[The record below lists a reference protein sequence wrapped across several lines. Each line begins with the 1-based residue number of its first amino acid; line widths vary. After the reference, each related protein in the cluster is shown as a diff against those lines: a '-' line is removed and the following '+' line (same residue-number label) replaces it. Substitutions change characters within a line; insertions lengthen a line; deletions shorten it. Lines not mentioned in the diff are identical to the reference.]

1 MVFYVN
7 FFHIHSASFFV
18 NGNSYYIYNLNIL
31 LAKIFQ
37 LLVKIMNQSLKP
49 KIIMMTAMIFFMFF
63 YMIVFGNKNAV
74 IGITIIMAA
83 FMNLGNDL
91 SFKPKTSFI
100 KILFLLLV
108 LGIFSYF
115 NNPLTIWGCI
125 LTFIVVFATTFTSYN
140 LFGTSVYLPYL
151 MCYFMM
157 VGIPV
162 SLEMLPIR
170 LLSLAF
176 GSIFIVGLNVIV
188 NKKKEYKLSKTT
200 LTKLIDELNN
210 AIDLKL
216 HGDEVFID
224 SFKVANGFYLS
235 IYNKLE
241 YKYFPTKT
249 QQAVLNVVKSF
260 QYIGRVIADY
270 DLTETELKYIKEILS
285 NIKEIDSCSIFEG
298 IEIESNEMYL
308 VLLNLEII
316 ANEVNKDLTENKIL
330 PDKKTII
337 SLIKPVIKKQFS
349 FQSVK
354 FTFAFKMAFMLF
366 IWQLLTL
373 IFNLPFT
380 KWLYFVTIS
389 LMMPYINDLAYTART
404 RIQGTLI
411 GVFIFAIL
419 IIVMPY
425 IPIAFNVIMIV
436 VLVVCMMI
444 MVLKLED
451 KLILAIVTTI
461 MSVMSALMYIEPPEA
476 IELKVLWVVVGVS
489 VVSLFNYKFLPY
501 SVEIETENNLK
512 SIYKFNMQSIK
523 LIKNKCNGL
532 SSDEK
537 TALIVVNNIVRENI
551 EITDENRELYEL
563 QIKITDICNFILNYL
578 DVNAMS
584 ENLKRNL
591 IDIIDNDGQIDDE
604 LNVKEKI
611 IAYSTIHVKNL
622 LNYEN
627 TIMKKL

>member
-1 MVFYVN
+1 
-7 FFHIHSASFFV
+7 
-18 NGNSYYIYNLNIL
+18 
-31 LAKIFQ
+31 
-37 LLVKIMNQSLKP
+37 MNQSLKP
-49 KIIMMTAMIFFMFF
+49 KIIMMVAMIFFMFF
-63 YMIVFGNKNAV
+63 YMMVFGNKNAV
-74 IGITIIMAA
+74 IGVTIIMAT

-108 LGIFSYF
+108 LGFFSYL

-162 SLEMLPIR
+162 SLEMLPMR
-170 LLSLAF
+170 LLSLVF
-176 GSIFIVGLNVIV
+176 GAIFIVGLNVIV
-188 NKKKEYKLSKTT
+188 NGKKEYKLSKTT
-200 LTKLIDELNN
+200 ITKLIDELNN
-210 AIDLKL
+210 AIDSKL
-216 HGDEVFID
+216 NGDEVFD
-224 SFKVANGFYLS
+224 DFKVVNGFYLS

-260 QYIGRVIADY
+260 QYIGRVIADC
-270 DLTETELKYIKEILS
+270 DLTETELKYIREILS
-285 NIKEIDSCSIFEG
+285 NIKEIDSGSIFEG
-298 IEIESNEMYL
+298 IEIESNEMHL

-316 ANEVNKDLTENKIL
+316 ANEVNKDLTEDKIL

-337 SLIKPVIKKQFS
+337 SLIKPILKKQFS

-354 FTFAFKMAFMLF
+354 FTFAFKMAVMLL

-373 IFNLPFT
+373 IFNWPFT
-380 KWLYFVTIS
+380 KWVYFATIS
-389 LMMPYINDLAYTART
+389 LMVPYINDLAYTART

-419 IIVMPY
+419 IIAMNY
-425 IPIAFNVIMIV
+425 IPIAFNVIMMV
-436 VLVVCMMI
+436 VMVACMMI

-461 MSVMSALMYIEPPEA
+461 MSVMSALMYIKPPEA

-523 LIKNKCNGL
+523 LIEKKCRGL

-537 TALIVVNNIVRENI
+537 TTLVVVNNIVRENI

-591 IDIIDNDGQIDDE
+591 IDIIDNNGQIDDG

-611 IAYSTIHVKNL
+611 IAYSTSHVKNL
-622 LNYEN
+622 LDEEN
-627 TIMKKL
+627 TIMKKLYD

>member
-1 MVFYVN
+1 
-7 FFHIHSASFFV
+7 
-18 NGNSYYIYNLNIL
+18 
-31 LAKIFQ
+31 
-37 LLVKIMNQSLKP
+37 MNQSLKP
-49 KIIMMTAMIFFMFF
+49 KIIMMVAMIFFMFF
-63 YMIVFGNKNAV
+63 YMMVFGNKNAV
-74 IGITIIMAA
+74 IGVTIVMAA

-100 KILFLLLV
+100 RILFLLLV
-108 LGIFSYF
+108 LGFFSYF

-125 LTFIVVFATTFTSYN
+125 LTFIVVFATTFTSYS

-162 SLEMLPIR
+162 SLEMLPMR
-170 LLSLAF
+170 LLSLVF
-176 GSIFIVGLNVIV
+176 GAIFIVGLNVIV
-188 NKKKEYKLSKTT
+188 NGKKEYKLSKTT
-200 LTKLIDELNN
+200 ITKLIDELNN
-210 AIDLKL
+210 AINSKL
-216 HGDEVFID
+216 NGDEVFD
-224 SFKVANGFYLS
+224 DFKVVNGFYLS

-260 QYIGRVIADY
+260 QYIGRVIADC
-270 DLTETELKYIKEILS
+270 DLTETELKYIREILS
-285 NIKEIDSCSIFEG
+285 NIKEIDSSSIFEG
-298 IEIESNEMYL
+298 IEIESNEMHL

-316 ANEVNKDLTENKIL
+316 ANEVNKDLTEDKIL
-330 PDKKTII
+330 LDKKTII
-337 SLIKPVIKKQFS
+337 SLIKPILKKQFS

-354 FTFAFKMAFMLF
+354 FTFAFKMALMLF

-373 IFNLPFT
+373 IFNWPFT
-380 KWLYFVTIS
+380 KWLYFATIS
-389 LMMPYINDLAYTART
+389 LMVPYINDLAYTART

-419 IIVMPY
+419 IITMPY
-425 IPIAFNVIMIV
+425 IPIAFNVIMMV
-436 VLVVCMMI
+436 VMVACMMI

-461 MSVMSALMYIEPPEA
+461 MSVMSALMYIKPPEA

-489 VVSLFNYKFLPY
+489 AVSLFNYKFLPY
-501 SVEIETENNLK
+501 SVEIETENNFK

-523 LIKNKCNGL
+523 LIEKKCRGL

-537 TALIVVNNIVRENI
+537 TTLVVVNNIVRENI

-584 ENLKRNL
+584 EDLKRNL
-591 IDIIDNDGQIDDE
+591 IDIIDNNGQIDDG

-611 IAYSTIHVKNL
+611 IAYSTRHVKNL
-622 LNYEN
+622 LNEEN
-627 TIMKKL
+627 TIMKKLYD

>member
-1 MVFYVN
+1 
-7 FFHIHSASFFV
+7 
-18 NGNSYYIYNLNIL
+18 
-31 LAKIFQ
+31 
-37 LLVKIMNQSLKP
+37 MNQSLKS
-49 KIIMMTAMIFFMFF
+49 KIIMMVAMIFFMFF
-63 YMIVFGNKNAV
+63 YMMVFGNKNAV
-74 IGITIIMAA
+74 IGVTIIMAA
-83 FMNLGNDL
+83 FMNLDNDL

-125 LTFIVVFATTFTSYN
+125 LTVIVVFATTFTSYN

-162 SLEMLPIR
+162 SLEMLPMR
-170 LLSLAF
+170 LLSLVF
-176 GSIFIVGLNVIV
+176 GAIFIVGLNVIV
-188 NKKKEYKLSKTT
+188 NEKKEYKLSKTT
-200 LTKLIDELNN
+200 ITKLIDELDN
-210 AIDLKL
+210 AIDSKL
-216 HGDEVFID
+216 HGDEVFD
-224 SFKVANGFYLS
+224 NFKVVNGFYLS
-235 IYNKLE
+235 IYNKFE
-241 YKYFPTKT
+241 YKYFPTKI

-270 DLTETELKYIKEILS
+270 DLTETELKYIREILS

-298 IEIESNEMYL
+298 IEIETNEMYL

-337 SLIKPVIKKQFS
+337 SLIKPILKKQFS

-411 GVFIFAIL
+411 GVFIFTIL
-419 IIVMPY
+419 IIGMPY

-436 VLVVCMMI
+436 VIVVCMMI
-444 MVLKLED
+444 MVLKLEN

-523 LIKNKCNGL
+523 LIEKKCNGL

-537 TALIVVNNIVRENI
+537 TTLIVVNNIVRENI
-551 EITDENRELYEL
+551 GVTDENQELYEL

-591 IDIIDNDGQIDDE
+591 IDIIDNNGQIDDG

-611 IAYSTIHVKNL
+611 IAYSTSHVKNL
-622 LNYEN
+622 LNDEN
-627 TIMKKL
+627 TIIKKLYD

>member
-1 MVFYVN
+1 
-7 FFHIHSASFFV
+7 
-18 NGNSYYIYNLNIL
+18 
-31 LAKIFQ
+31 
-37 LLVKIMNQSLKP
+37 MNKSIKP
-49 KIIMMTAMIFFMFF
+49 KIIMMAAMIFFMFF

-108 LGIFSYF
+108 LGFFSYL

-140 LFGTSVYLPYL
+140 LFGASVYLPYL

-157 VGIPV
+157 VGVPV
-162 SLEMLPIR
+162 SLEMLPMR
-170 LLSLAF
+170 LLSLVF
-176 GSIFIVGLNVIV
+176 GAIFIVGLNIIV

-200 LTKLIDELNN
+200 IAKLIDELNN
-210 AIDLKL
+210 AVDSKL
-216 HGDEVFID
+216 HGDDVFTD
-224 SFKVANGFYLS
+224 NFKVVNGFYLS
-235 IYNKLE
+235 IYNRFE
-241 YKYFPTKT
+241 YKYFPTRT

-270 DLTETELKYIKEILS
+270 DLTENELKYIKEILS
-285 NIKEIDSCSIFEG
+285 NIKEMDSNSIFKG
-298 IEIESNEMYL
+298 IEVETNEMYL

-316 ANEVNKDLTENKIL
+316 ANEVNKDLTENKII

-337 SLIKPVIKKQFS
+337 SLLKPILKRQFS

-354 FTFAFKMAFMLF
+354 FTFAFKMAFILF

-411 GVFIFAIL
+411 GVFIFTIL
-419 IIVMPY
+419 IIAIPY
-425 IPIAFNVIMIV
+425 LPISFYVIMMV
-436 VLVVCMMI
+436 VMVVCMMI

-476 IELKVLWVVVGVS
+476 IELKVLWVVVGVI

-501 SVEIETENNLK
+501 SVEIETENNFK
-512 SIYKFNMQSIK
+512 SIYKFNKQSIK
-523 LIKNKCNGL
+523 LIEKKCNGL

-537 TALIVVNNIVRENI
+537 TTLIVVNNIVRENI
-551 EITDENRELYEL
+551 EVTDENRELYDL

-584 ENLKRNL
+584 GNLKRNL
-591 IDIIDNDGQIDDE
+591 IDIIDNDGQIDTG

-611 IAYSTIHVKNL
+611 IAYSTRHVKNL
-622 LNYEN
+622 LNDEK
-627 TIMKKL
+627 TIMGELYD

>member
-1 MVFYVN
+1 
-7 FFHIHSASFFV
+7 
-18 NGNSYYIYNLNIL
+18 
-31 LAKIFQ
+31 
-37 LLVKIMNQSLKP
+37 MNQSLKP
-49 KIIMMTAMIFFMFF
+49 KIIMMVAMIFFMFF
-63 YMIVFGNKNAV
+63 YMMVFGNKNAV

-162 SLEMLPIR
+162 SLEMLPMR
-170 LLSLAF
+170 LLSLVF
-176 GSIFIVGLNVIV
+176 GAIFIVGLNVTV
-188 NKKKEYKLSKTT
+188 NKKKEYELSKTT
-200 LTKLIDELNN
+200 ITKLIDELNN
-210 AIDLKL
+210 AIDSKL
-216 HGDEVFID
+216 HGDEVSD
-224 SFKVANGFYLS
+224 NFKVVNGFYLS

-249 QQAVLNVVKSF
+249 QEAVLNAVKSF
-260 QYIGRVIADY
+260 QYIGRVIADC
-270 DLTETELKYIKEILS
+270 DLTETELKYIREILS
-285 NIKEIDSCSIFEG
+285 KIKEIDSCSIFEG
-298 IEIESNEMYL
+298 IEIETNEMYL

-337 SLIKPVIKKQFS
+337 SLIKPILKKQFS

-366 IWQLLTL
+366 IWQISTL

-389 LMMPYINDLAYTART
+389 LMIPYINDLAYSART

-419 IIVMPY
+419 IIATPY
-425 IPIAFNVIMIV
+425 IPIAFNVIMIAV
-436 VLVVCMMI
+436 MVVCMMI

-451 KLILAIVTTI
+451 KLILSIVTTI
-461 MSVMSALMYIEPPEA
+461 MSVMSALMYVKPPEA

-523 LIKNKCNGL
+523 LIEKKCNGL

-537 TALIVVNNIVRENI
+537 TTLIVVNNIVRENI

-591 IDIIDNDGQIDDE
+591 IDIIDNNGQIDDG

-611 IAYSTIHVKNL
+611 IAYSTSHVKNL
-622 LNYEN
+622 LNDEN
-627 TIMKKL
+627 TIMKKLYD

>member
-1 MVFYVN
+1 
-7 FFHIHSASFFV
+7 
-18 NGNSYYIYNLNIL
+18 
-31 LAKIFQ
+31 
-37 LLVKIMNQSLKP
+37 MNQSLKP
-49 KIIMMTAMIFFMFF
+49 KIIMMVAMIFFMFF
-63 YMIVFGNKNAV
+63 YMMVFGNKNAI

-162 SLEMLPIR
+162 SLEMLPMR
-170 LLSLAF
+170 LLSLVF
-176 GSIFIVGLNVIV
+176 GAIFIVGLNVTV
-188 NKKKEYKLSKTT
+188 NKKKEYELSKTT
-200 LTKLIDELNN
+200 ITKLIDELNN
-210 AIDLKL
+210 AIDSKL
-216 HGDEVFID
+216 HGDEVSD
-224 SFKVANGFYLS
+224 NFKVVNGFYLS

-249 QQAVLNVVKSF
+249 QEAVLNAVKSF
-260 QYIGRVIADY
+260 QYIGRVIADC
-270 DLTETELKYIKEILS
+270 DLTETELKYIREILS
-285 NIKEIDSCSIFEG
+285 KIKEIDSCSIFEG
-298 IEIESNEMYL
+298 IEIETNEMYL

-337 SLIKPVIKKQFS
+337 SLIKPILKKQFS

-366 IWQLLTL
+366 IWQISTL

-389 LMMPYINDLAYTART
+389 LMIPYINDLAYSART

-419 IIVMPY
+419 IIATPY
-425 IPIAFNVIMIV
+425 IPIAFNVIMIAV
-436 VLVVCMMI
+436 MVVCMMI

-451 KLILAIVTTI
+451 KLILSIVTTI
-461 MSVMSALMYIEPPEA
+461 MSVMSALMYVKPPEA

-523 LIKNKCNGL
+523 LIEKKCNGL

-537 TALIVVNNIVRENI
+537 TTLIVVNNIVRENI

-591 IDIIDNDGQIDDE
+591 IDIIDNNGQIDDG

-611 IAYSTIHVKNL
+611 IAYSTSHVKNL
-622 LNYEN
+622 LNDEN
-627 TIMKKL
+627 TIMKKLYD

>member
-1 MVFYVN
+1 
-7 FFHIHSASFFV
+7 
-18 NGNSYYIYNLNIL
+18 
-31 LAKIFQ
+31 
-37 LLVKIMNQSLKP
+37 MNKSIKP
-49 KIIMMTAMIFFMFF
+49 KIIMMAAMIFFMFF

-74 IGITIIMAA
+74 IGIIIIMAA

-100 KILFLLLV
+100 RILFLLLV
-108 LGIFSYF
+108 LGFFSYL

-140 LFGTSVYLPYL
+140 LFGASVYLPYL

-162 SLEMLPIR
+162 SLEMLPMR

-176 GSIFIVGLNVIV
+176 GAIFIVGLNIIV

-200 LTKLIDELNN
+200 IAKLIDELNN
-210 AIDLKL
+210 AVDSKL
-216 HGDEVFID
+216 HGDDVFTD
-224 SFKVANGFYLS
+224 NFKVVNGFYLS
-235 IYNKLE
+235 IYNRFE
-241 YKYFPTKT
+241 YKYFPTRT

-270 DLTETELKYIKEILS
+270 DLTENELKYIKEILS
-285 NIKEIDSCSIFEG
+285 NIKEMDSNSIFKG
-298 IEIESNEMYL
+298 IEVETNEMYL

-316 ANEVNKDLTENKIL
+316 ANEVNKDLTENKII

-337 SLIKPVIKKQFS
+337 SLLKPILKRQFS

-354 FTFAFKMAFMLF
+354 FTFAFKMAFILF

-411 GVFIFAIL
+411 GVFIFTIL
-419 IIVMPY
+419 IIAIPY
-425 IPIAFNVIMIV
+425 LPISFYVIMMV
-436 VLVVCMMI
+436 VMVVCMMI

-451 KLILAIVTTI
+451 KLILAIVTTL

-476 IELKVLWVVVGVS
+476 IELKVLWVVVGVI

-501 SVEIETENNLK
+501 SVEIETENNFK
-512 SIYKFNMQSIK
+512 SIYKFNKQSIK
-523 LIKNKCNGL
+523 LIEKKCNGR

-537 TALIVVNNIVRENI
+537 TTLIVVNNIVRENI
-551 EITDENRELYEL
+551 EVTDENRELYDL

-584 ENLKRNL
+584 GNLKRNL
-591 IDIIDNDGQIDDE
+591 IDIIDNDGQIDTG

-611 IAYSTIHVKNL
+611 IAYSTRHVKNL
-622 LNYEN
+622 LNDEK
-627 TIMKKL
+627 TIMGELYD

>member
-1 MVFYVN
+1 
-7 FFHIHSASFFV
+7 
-18 NGNSYYIYNLNIL
+18 
-31 LAKIFQ
+31 
-37 LLVKIMNQSLKP
+37 MNQSLKS
-49 KIIMMTAMIFFMFF
+49 KIIMMVAMIFFMFF
-63 YMIVFGNKNAV
+63 YMMVFGNKNAV
-74 IGITIIMAA
+74 IGVTIIMAA
-83 FMNLGNDL
+83 FMNLDNDL

-125 LTFIVVFATTFTSYN
+125 LTVIVVFATTFTSYN

-162 SLEMLPIR
+162 SLEMLPMR
-170 LLSLAF
+170 LLSLVF
-176 GSIFIVGLNVIV
+176 GAIFIVGLNVIV
-188 NKKKEYKLSKTT
+188 NEKKEYKLSKTT
-200 LTKLIDELNN
+200 ITKLIDELDN
-210 AIDLKL
+210 AIDSKL
-216 HGDEVFID
+216 HGDEVFD
-224 SFKVANGFYLS
+224 NFKVVNGFYLS
-235 IYNKLE
+235 IYNKFE
-241 YKYFPTKT
+241 YKYFPTKI

-270 DLTETELKYIKEILS
+270 DLTETELKYIREILS

-298 IEIESNEMYL
+298 IEIETNEMYL

-337 SLIKPVIKKQFS
+337 SLIKPILKKQFS

-411 GVFIFAIL
+411 GVFIFTIL
-419 IIVMPY
+419 IIGMPY

-436 VLVVCMMI
+436 VIVVCMMI
-444 MVLKLED
+444 MVLKLEN

-461 MSVMSALMYIEPPEA
+461 MSVMSALMYIKPPEA

-523 LIKNKCNGL
+523 LIEKKCKGL

-537 TALIVVNNIVRENI
+537 TTLIVVNNIVRENI
-551 EITDENRELYEL
+551 GVTDENQELYEL

-591 IDIIDNDGQIDDE
+591 IDIIDNNGQIDDG

-611 IAYSTIHVKNL
+611 IAYSTSHVKNL
-622 LNYEN
+622 LNDEN
-627 TIMKKL
+627 TIIKKLYD

>member
-1 MVFYVN
+1 
-7 FFHIHSASFFV
+7 
-18 NGNSYYIYNLNIL
+18 
-31 LAKIFQ
+31 
-37 LLVKIMNQSLKP
+37 MNQSLKP
-49 KIIMMTAMIFFMFF
+49 KIIMMVAMIFFMFF
-63 YMIVFGNKNAV
+63 YMMVFGNKNAV
-74 IGITIIMAA
+74 IGVTIVMAA
-83 FMNLGNDL
+83 FMNLSNDL

-100 KILFLLLV
+100 RILFLLLV
-108 LGIFSYF
+108 LGIFSYL

-125 LTFIVVFATTFTSYN
+125 LTFIVVFATTFTSYS

-162 SLEMLPIR
+162 SLEMLPMR
-170 LLSLAF
+170 LLSLVF
-176 GSIFIVGLNVIV
+176 GAIFIVGLNVIV
-188 NKKKEYKLSKTT
+188 NGKKEYKLSKTT
-200 LTKLIDELNN
+200 ITKLIDELNN
-210 AIDLKL
+210 AIDSKL
-216 HGDEVFID
+216 QGDEVFD
-224 SFKVANGFYLS
+224 DFKVVNGFYLS

-260 QYIGRVIADY
+260 QYIGRVIADC
-270 DLTETELKYIKEILS
+270 DLTETELKYIREILS
-285 NIKEIDSCSIFEG
+285 NIKEIDSGSIFEG
-298 IEIESNEMYL
+298 IEVESNEMHL

-316 ANEVNKDLTENKIL
+316 ANEVNKDLTEDKIL

-337 SLIKPVIKKQFS
+337 SLIKPILKKQFS

-354 FTFAFKMAFMLF
+354 FTFAFKMAVMLF

-373 IFNLPFT
+373 IFNWPFT
-380 KWLYFVTIS
+380 KWLYFATIS
-389 LMMPYINDLAYTART
+389 LMVPYINDLAYTART
-404 RIQGTLI
+404 RMQGTLI

-419 IIVMPY
+419 IIAMNY
-425 IPIAFNVIMIV
+425 IPITFNVIMMV
-436 VLVVCMMI
+436 VMVACMMI

-461 MSVMSALMYIEPPEA
+461 MSVMSALMYIKPPEA

-489 VVSLFNYKFLPY
+489 AVSLFNYKFLPY
-501 SVEIETENNLK
+501 SVEIETENNFK
-512 SIYKFNMQSIK
+512 SIYKFNMESIK
-523 LIKNKCNGL
+523 LIEKKCRGL

-537 TALIVVNNIVRENI
+537 TTLVVVNNIIRENI

-591 IDIIDNDGQIDDE
+591 IDIIDNNGQIDDG

-611 IAYSTIHVKNL
+611 IAYSTSHVKNL
-622 LNYEN
+622 LDEEN
-627 TIMKKL
+627 TIMKKLYD

>member
-1 MVFYVN
+1 
-7 FFHIHSASFFV
+7 
-18 NGNSYYIYNLNIL
+18 
-31 LAKIFQ
+31 
-37 LLVKIMNQSLKP
+37 MNQSLKP
-49 KIIMMTAMIFFMFF
+49 KIIMMIAMIFFMFF
-63 YMIVFGNKNAV
+63 YMMVFGNKNAV
-74 IGITIIMAA
+74 IGVTIVMAA

-100 KILFLLLV
+100 RIMFLLLV
-108 LGIFSYF
+108 LGFFSYL

-125 LTFIVVFATTFTSYN
+125 LTFIVVFATTFTSYS

-162 SLEMLPIR
+162 SLEMLPMR
-170 LLSLAF
+170 LLSLVF
-176 GSIFIVGLNVIV
+176 GAIFIVGLNVIV
-188 NKKKEYKLSKTT
+188 NGKKEYKLSKTT
-200 LTKLIDELNN
+200 ITKLIDELNN
-210 AIDLKL
+210 AIDSKL
-216 HGDEVFID
+216 NGDEVFD
-224 SFKVANGFYLS
+224 DFKVVNGFYLS

-260 QYIGRVIADY
+260 QYIGRVISDC
-270 DLTETELKYIKEILS
+270 DLTETELKYIREILS
-285 NIKEIDSCSIFEG
+285 NIKEIDSSSIFEG
-298 IEIESNEMYL
+298 IEIESNEMHL

-316 ANEVNKDLTENKIL
+316 ANEVNKDLTEDKIL

-337 SLIKPVIKKQFS
+337 SLIKPILKKQFS

-354 FTFAFKMAFMLF
+354 FTFAFKMALMLF

-373 IFNLPFT
+373 IFNWPFT
-380 KWLYFVTIS
+380 KWLYFATIS
-389 LMMPYINDLAYTART
+389 LMVPYINDLAYTART
-404 RIQGTLI
+404 RMQGTLI

-425 IPIAFNVIMIV
+425 IPIAFNVIMMV
-436 VLVVCMMI
+436 VMVACMMI

-501 SVEIETENNLK
+501 SVEIETENNFK
-512 SIYKFNMQSIK
+512 SIYKFNVQSIK
-523 LIKNKCNGL
+523 LIEKKCRGL

-537 TALIVVNNIVRENI
+537 TTLIVVNNIVRENI

-584 ENLKRNL
+584 EDLKRNL
-591 IDIIDNDGQIDDE
+591 IDIIDNNGQIDDG

-611 IAYSTIHVKNL
+611 IAYSTSHVKNL
-622 LNYEN
+622 LNEEN
-627 TIMKKL
+627 TIMKKLYD

>member
-1 MVFYVN
+1 
-7 FFHIHSASFFV
+7 
-18 NGNSYYIYNLNIL
+18 
-31 LAKIFQ
+31 
-37 LLVKIMNQSLKP
+37 MNQSLKP
-49 KIIMMTAMIFFMFF
+49 KIIMMVAMIFFMFL
-63 YMIVFGNKNAV
+63 YMMVFGNKNAV
-74 IGITIIMAA
+74 IGVTIVMAA

-100 KILFLLLV
+100 RILFLLLV
-108 LGIFSYF
+108 LGFFSYL

-162 SLEMLPIR
+162 SLEMLPMR
-170 LLSLAF
+170 LLSLVF
-176 GSIFIVGLNVIV
+176 GAIFIVGLNVIV
-188 NKKKEYKLSKTT
+188 NGKKEYKLSKTT
-200 LTKLIDELNN
+200 ITKLIDELNN
-210 AIDLKL
+210 AIDSKL
-216 HGDEVFID
+216 NGDEVFD
-224 SFKVANGFYLS
+224 DFKVVNGFYLS

-260 QYIGRVIADY
+260 QYIGRVISDC
-270 DLTETELKYIKEILS
+270 DLTETELKYIREILS
-285 NIKEIDSCSIFEG
+285 NIKEIDSSSIFEG
-298 IEIESNEMYL
+298 IEIESNEMHL

-316 ANEVNKDLTENKIL
+316 ANEVNKDLTEDKIL

-337 SLIKPVIKKQFS
+337 SLIKPILKKQFS

-354 FTFAFKMAFMLF
+354 FTFAFKMALMLF

-373 IFNLPFT
+373 IFNWPFT
-380 KWLYFVTIS
+380 KWLYFATIS
-389 LMMPYINDLAYTART
+389 LMVPYINDLAYTART
-404 RIQGTLI
+404 RMQGTLI

-425 IPIAFNVIMIV
+425 IPIAFNVIMMV
-436 VLVVCMMI
+436 VMVACMMI

-501 SVEIETENNLK
+501 SVEIETENNFK
-512 SIYKFNMQSIK
+512 SIYKFNVQSIK
-523 LIKNKCNGL
+523 LIEKKCRGL

-537 TALIVVNNIVRENI
+537 TTLIVVNNIVRENI

-584 ENLKRNL
+584 EDLKRNL
-591 IDIIDNDGQIDDE
+591 IDIIDNNGQIDDG

-611 IAYSTIHVKNL
+611 IAYSTSHVKNL
-622 LNYEN
+622 LNEEN
-627 TIMKKL
+627 TIMKKLYD

>member
-1 MVFYVN
+1 
-7 FFHIHSASFFV
+7 
-18 NGNSYYIYNLNIL
+18 
-31 LAKIFQ
+31 
-37 LLVKIMNQSLKP
+37 MNQSLKP
-49 KIIMMTAMIFFMFF
+49 KIIMMVAMIFFMFL
-63 YMIVFGNKNAV
+63 YMMVFGNKNAV
-74 IGITIIMAA
+74 IGVTIVMAA

-100 KILFLLLV
+100 RILFLLLV
-108 LGIFSYF
+108 LGFFSYL

-125 LTFIVVFATTFTSYN
+125 LTFIVVFATTFTSYS

-162 SLEMLPIR
+162 SLEMLPMR
-170 LLSLAF
+170 LLSLVF
-176 GSIFIVGLNVIV
+176 GAIFIVGLNVIV
-188 NKKKEYKLSKTT
+188 NGKKEYKLSKTT
-200 LTKLIDELNN
+200 ITKLIDELNN
-210 AIDLKL
+210 AIDSKL
-216 HGDEVFID
+216 QGDEVFD
-224 SFKVANGFYLS
+224 DFKVVNGFYLS

-260 QYIGRVIADY
+260 QYIGRVISDC
-270 DLTETELKYIKEILS
+270 DLTETELKYIREILS
-285 NIKEIDSCSIFEG
+285 NIKEIDSSSIEG
-298 IEIESNEMYL
+298 IEIESNEMHL

-316 ANEVNKDLTENKIL
+316 ANEVNKDLTEDKIL

-337 SLIKPVIKKQFS
+337 SLIKPILKKQFS

-354 FTFAFKMAFMLF
+354 FTFAFKMAVMLF

-373 IFNLPFT
+373 IFNWPFT
-380 KWLYFVTIS
+380 KWVYFATIS
-389 LMMPYINDLAYTART
+389 LMVPYINDLAYTART

-419 IIVMPY
+419 IIAMNY
-425 IPIAFNVIMIV
+425 IPIAFNVIMMV
-436 VLVVCMMI
+436 VMVACMMI

-461 MSVMSALMYIEPPEA
+461 MSVMSALMYIKPPEA

-523 LIKNKCNGL
+523 LIEKKCRGL

-537 TALIVVNNIVRENI
+537 TTLVVVNNIVRENI

-584 ENLKRNL
+584 EDLKRNL
-591 IDIIDNDGQIDDE
+591 IDIIDNNGQIDDG

-611 IAYSTIHVKNL
+611 IAYSTRHVKNL
-622 LNYEN
+622 LDEEN
-627 TIMKKL
+627 TIMKKLYD

>member
-1 MVFYVN
+1 
-7 FFHIHSASFFV
+7 
-18 NGNSYYIYNLNIL
+18 
-31 LAKIFQ
+31 
-37 LLVKIMNQSLKP
+37 MNQSLKP
-49 KIIMMTAMIFFMFF
+49 KIIMMVAMIFFMFF
-63 YMIVFGNKNAV
+63 YMMVFGNKNAV
-74 IGITIIMAA
+74 IGVTIVMAA

-100 KILFLLLV
+100 RILFLLLV

-125 LTFIVVFATTFTSYN
+125 LTFIVVFATTFTSYS

-162 SLEMLPIR
+162 SLEMLPMR
-170 LLSLAF
+170 LLSLVF
-176 GSIFIVGLNVIV
+176 GAIFIVGLNVIV
-188 NKKKEYKLSKTT
+188 NGKKEYKLSKTT
-200 LTKLIDELNN
+200 ITKLIDELNN
-210 AIDLKL
+210 AIDSKL
-216 HGDEVFID
+216 NGDEVSD
-224 SFKVANGFYLS
+224 NFKVVNGFYLS

-260 QYIGRVIADY
+260 QYIGRVISDC
-270 DLTETELKYIKEILS
+270 DLTETELKYIREILS
-285 NIKEIDSCSIFEG
+285 NIKEIDSSSIFEG
-298 IEIESNEMYL
+298 IEIESNEMHL

-316 ANEVNKDLTENKIL
+316 ANEVNKDLTEDKIL

-337 SLIKPVIKKQFS
+337 SLIKPILKKQFS

-354 FTFAFKMAFMLF
+354 FTFAFKMALMLF

-373 IFNLPFT
+373 IFNWPFT
-380 KWLYFVTIS
+380 KWVYFATIS
-389 LMMPYINDLAYTART
+389 LMVPYINDLAYTART

-419 IIVMPY
+419 IIAMNY
-425 IPIAFNVIMIV
+425 IPIAFNVIMMV
-436 VLVVCMMI
+436 VMVACMMI

-461 MSVMSALMYIEPPEA
+461 MSVMSALMYIKPPEA

-489 VVSLFNYKFLPY
+489 AVSLFNYKFLPY

-512 SIYKFNMQSIK
+512 SIYKFNMQSVK
-523 LIKNKCNGL
+523 LIEKKCKGL
-532 SSDEK
+532 SLDEK
-537 TALIVVNNIVRENI
+537 TTLVVVNNIVRENI

-591 IDIIDNDGQIDDE
+591 IDIIDNNGQIDDG

-611 IAYSTIHVKNL
+611 IAYSTSHVKNL
-622 LNYEN
+622 LDEEN
-627 TIMKKL
+627 TIMKKLYD

>member
-1 MVFYVN
+1 
-7 FFHIHSASFFV
+7 
-18 NGNSYYIYNLNIL
+18 
-31 LAKIFQ
+31 
-37 LLVKIMNQSLKP
+37 MNQSLKS
-49 KIIMMTAMIFFMFF
+49 KIIMMVAMIFFMFF
-63 YMIVFGNKNAV
+63 YMMVFGNKNAV
-74 IGITIIMAA
+74 IGVTIIMAA
-83 FMNLGNDL
+83 FMNLDNDL

-108 LGIFSYF
+108 LGFFSYL

-162 SLEMLPIR
+162 SLEMLPMR
-170 LLSLAF
+170 LLSLVF
-176 GSIFIVGLNVIV
+176 GAIFIVGLNVIV
-188 NKKKEYKLSKTT
+188 NEKKEYKLSKTT
-200 LTKLIDELNN
+200 ITKLIDELDN
-210 AIDLKL
+210 AIDSKL
-216 HGDEVFID
+216 HGDEVFD
-224 SFKVANGFYLS
+224 NFKVVNGFYLS
-235 IYNKLE
+235 IYNKFE
-241 YKYFPTKT
+241 YKYFPTKI

-270 DLTETELKYIKEILS
+270 DLTETELKYIREILS

-298 IEIESNEMYL
+298 IEIETNEMYL

-337 SLIKPVIKKQFS
+337 SLIKPILKKQFS

-411 GVFIFAIL
+411 GVFIFTIL
-419 IIVMPY
+419 IIGMPY

-436 VLVVCMMI
+436 VIVVCMMI
-444 MVLKLED
+444 MVLKLEN

-523 LIKNKCNGL
+523 LIEKKCKGL

-537 TALIVVNNIVRENI
+537 TTLIVVNNIVRENI
-551 EITDENRELYEL
+551 GVTDENQELYEL

-591 IDIIDNDGQIDDE
+591 IDIIDNNGQIDDG

-611 IAYSTIHVKNL
+611 MAYSTSHVKNL
-622 LNYEN
+622 LNDEN
-627 TIMKKL
+627 TIIKKLYD